1 MRLGVPIAVLFVG
14 LLVSAPVGAAEPV
27 SIGVMEFVAK
37 TGIDQ
42 EKADVMA
49 DVLAEKVMRMGD
61 VRVITKADFQ
71 SMLNLEKQK
80 RMLGCD
86 DKDCAAEIGG
96 ALGIRWMVVG
106 NVGRFGKT
114 YLLNLKLMDV
124 MKVQV
129 ASRVSRKIKGDEDD
143 LLDGLLEATTELFDM
158 VADRLQLTPTVTV
171 AARRTQPISES
182 PSAVTVITR
191 DQIRSSGAIEIV
203 DILRRVP
210 GFDVY
215 ELKPSYALMGARAL
229 TEESNNL
236 VLVLVDGR
244 EELVELGGFPLM
256 NSLSIDLGEVE
267 RIEVIRGPGS
277 AMYGANA
284 YAAVVSIT
292 TVADN
297 PSNGG
302 NAYVIAG
309 EKGQHKLFARVRGFH
324 ELEVGELSF
333 GLGLG
338 ANGRQS
344 PSDRRYRILQI
355 PYRSHGYLR
364 YRESKKL
371 DLSLHAG
378 VVGGSGLF
386 FTIVG
391 DLHVPDALNY
401 WIMGKADLSIG
412 KTARLKTQ
420 LYYTS
425 YKGTFTS
432 RTNFRAYNIWVAD
445 MPEFPMVLPV
455 FDGKVQLD
463 LDLADNFRFNA
474 GGNLRYIT
482 MDSKNYV
489 PSELEEFRGA
499 VFANASWNPADL
511 VQFTL
516 GLRLDLSTEVE
527 PALSPRAAMVVRP
540 WQAHSFRLS
549 YGLAFRKPSLYESR
563 AHVRIEDF
571 NPAIPEIVG
580 MLAEQIGNEALVNEK
595 VHSIEAGWRGR
606 LFDGRLL
613 ISTDI
618 FFNIYK
624 DTITFFVDLPLRM
637 GLPDISNST
646 LQYQNVDSPIYA
658 VGGEVEGTWRPALNW
673 SFWCNVGLRE
683 VIEDEKRRLSEPR
696 LRVNLGGR
704 YVPESGMMV
713 DVAFHYVTSYKMPL
727 LDPENLLDEPRL
739 VPLGNN
745 LLLIGRLGY
754 RMNFPENRMLE
765 IGALVRTPIIDRF
778 REYPGVPW
786 PVLLSQDRVSDFGGE
801 ELVRLVSFYLRG
813 AF

>member
-1 MRLGVPIAVLFVG
+1 VLCIG

-71 SMLNLEKQK
+71 SMLNIEKQK
-80 RMLGCD
+80 RMVGCND
-86 DKDCAAEIGG
+86 ENCAAEIGG

-124 MKVQV
+124 MQVQV
-129 ASRVSRKIKGDEDD
+129 AARVSRKIKGDEDD
-143 LLDGLLEATTELFDM
+143 LLDGLLEATTELFEK

-171 AARRTQPISES
+171 AARRTQPIAES
-182 PSAVTVITR
+182 PSAVTVFTR
-191 DQIRSSGAIEIV
+191 DQIRSSGATEIV

-215 ELKPSYALMGARAL
+215 ELKPSYPLMGARAL

-244 EELVELGGFPLM
+244 EELVELGGFPFM
-256 NSLSIDLGEVE
+256 NSLAIDIGEVE

-297 PSNGG
+297 PGNGG
-302 NAYVIAG
+302 DAYVVTG
-309 EKGQHKLFARVRGFH
+309 EEGRNNLFARVRGAH

-333 GLGLG
+333 SLGLG
-338 ANGRQS
+338 TIGRRS
-344 PSDRRYRILQI
+344 PSDRRYDILEV

-364 YRESKKL
+364 YREGQKL

-378 VVGGSGLF
+378 IVSGTGQF
-386 FTIVG
+386 FTAVG
-391 DLHVPDALNY
+391 DLYLRDARNY
-401 WIMGKADLSIG
+401 WVMGKADLSLG
-412 KTARLKTQ
+412 KKARLKTQ
-420 LYYTS
+420 LYYTNYDGIFISRAS
-425 YKGTFTS
+425 YG
-432 RTNFRAYNIWVAD
+432 AYGIWVTD
-445 MPEFPMVLPV
+445 LPEFPLTTPV
-455 FDGKVQLD
+455 IDGKVQLD
-463 LDLADNFRFNA
+463 FQISDNLRFNA

-482 MDSKNYV
+482 LDSKNYI
-489 PSELEEFRGA
+489 PSTLDEFRGA
-499 VFANASWNPADL
+499 MFVDAGWNPVDL
-511 VQFTL
+511 LQFTL
-516 GLRLDLSTEVE
+516 GLRVDLSTEVE
-527 PALSPRAAMVVRP
+527 PALSPRVAVVFQP
-540 WQAHSFRLS
+540 LPAHSFRLS
-549 YGLAFRKPSLYESR
+549 YGLAFRKPSMYESR
-563 AHVRIEDF
+563 AHVRVTEF
-571 NPAIPEIVG
+571 NPAIPEIVNV
-580 MLAEQIGNEALVNEK
+580 MAQQIGNEALVNEK

-613 ISTDI
+613 VSTDL
-618 FFNIYK
+618 FVNVYK
-624 DTITFFVDLPLRM
+624 DTITFVVDLPLRM
-637 GLPDISNST
+637 GLPDIANST

-658 VGGEVEGTWRPALNW
+658 LGGEVEGIWRPALNW
-673 SFWCNVGLRE
+673 SFWCNAGVRE
-683 VIEDEKRRLSEPR
+683 VKEEGKRRLSEPR
-696 LRVNLGGR
+696 FRTNLGGR
-704 YVPESGMMV
+704 YVPESGILV
-713 DVAFHYVTSYKMPL
+713 DVAFHYVTAYKMPL
-727 LDPENLLDEPRL
+727 SDPENLLDEPRS
-739 VPLGNN
+739 VSLGNN

-754 RMNFPENRMLE
+754 RVNFPENRMLE
-765 IGALVRTPIIDRF
+765 IGALIRTPLVEHV

-786 PVLLSQDRVSDFGGE
+786 PVVLGRERVSDFGGE

-813 AF
+813 SF